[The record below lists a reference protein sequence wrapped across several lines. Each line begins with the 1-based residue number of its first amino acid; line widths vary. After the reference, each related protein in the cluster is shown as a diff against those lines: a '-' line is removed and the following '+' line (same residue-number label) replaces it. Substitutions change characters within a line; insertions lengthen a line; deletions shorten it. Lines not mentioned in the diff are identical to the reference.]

1 MNSHFWSHA
10 CSAGFVFLIVFSV
23 LRCGVQCM
31 MQVGARVASSSSD
44 ELILE
49 VCSAGGLVCS
59 KVEDGVHQGSSEE
72 GSALRDASI
81 VTINDLQEDFF
92 LESALVE
99 GRKMALSNNLR
110 DPAPRRAFLTSSAAE
125 ALPVLATYNVLD
137 VMKYYG
143 VARDSSMATSIA
155 TAAYLCGS
163 AALPGEARSCV
174 ASTDALAAFVTAELG
189 HNVKVYATR
198 NAPTSAPKIKAP
210 VTISNIAKGSI
221 EEGQKIVVCH
231 HIAFPSTL
239 YYCHRVTGTKV
250 VQATLNSRSSAPIH
264 GVGICHINTAL
275 WLSRHPAFAALK
287 IARGEEACHWIVEN
301 DLVFTPAM
309 PQIVE

>member
-1 MNSHFWSHA
+1 MCFW
-10 CSAGFVFLIVFSV
+10 FFSV
-23 LRCGVQCM
+23 LRSMWGAM
-31 MQVGARVASSSSD
+31 MQVGALAAGRPLATSTSSSD

-49 VCSAGGLVCS
+49 VCSAGGLAC
-59 KVEDGVHQGSSEE
+59 EDGVVQARSEA
-72 GSALRDASI
+72 GSALRDASV

-99 GRKMALSNNLR
+99 GGKMALSNNLR
-110 DPAPRRAFLTSSAAE
+110 DPAPRRAFLASSAAE
-125 ALPVLATYNVLD
+125 ALPVLATDNVLD

-143 VARDSSMATSIA
+143 VARDSSMATAIA

-174 ASTDALAAFVTAELG
+174 ASTDALAAFVTAELSS
-189 HNVKVYATR
+189 HDVKVYATR
-198 NAPTSAPKIKAP
+198 GAPTSVPTVKAP
-210 VTISNIAKGSI
+210 VTISHVAKGSI

-250 VQATLNSRSSAPIH
+250 VQATLKPEDSRSTPINA
-264 GVGICHINTAL
+264 VGICHINTAL

-309 PQIVE
+309 PQIVK